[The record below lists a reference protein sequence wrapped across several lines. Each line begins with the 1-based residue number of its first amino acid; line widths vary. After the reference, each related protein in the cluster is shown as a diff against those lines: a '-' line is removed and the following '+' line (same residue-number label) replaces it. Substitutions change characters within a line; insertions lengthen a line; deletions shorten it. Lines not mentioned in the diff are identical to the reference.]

1 MFSDAPAAQ
10 TLGGCGW
17 SRIHPVD
24 RTKKVPFPDID
35 AVVAEDR
42 IGRRQVKI
50 DVRDRDLQQVIVAA
64 DNLAFPSD
72 LAVGGAIVLRRAGA
86 LREGDGFADTGTQLV
101 DGLFDICVP
110 WRCLS

>member
-1 MFSDAPAAQ
+1 MFSDAPASPDA
-10 TLGGCGW
+10 GGCGW
-17 SRIHPVD
+17 SRIDPVD
-24 RTKKVPFPDID
+24 RTKKVPFANID

-64 DNLAFPSD
+64 DNLASPSD
-72 LAVGGAIVLRRAGA
+72 LAVGAAVVLRFAGA

-101 DGLFDICVP
+101 DRLFGICVL